1 MCKNLRNSTK
11 VPCIQMGYNT
21 RPASESVSFFLV
33 ALGKLD
39 AKIRPGAA
47 PQRVVGQSATPCA
60 GGSARLYGRACQS
73 DICI

>member
-1 MCKNLRNSTK
+1 MYYTNTVRLGLYGFPDLDQHSGAHGSQSST
-11 VPCIQMGYNT
+11 VISQY
-21 RPASESVSFFLV
+21 
-33 ALGKLD
+33 
-39 AKIRPGAA
+39 RPGAA